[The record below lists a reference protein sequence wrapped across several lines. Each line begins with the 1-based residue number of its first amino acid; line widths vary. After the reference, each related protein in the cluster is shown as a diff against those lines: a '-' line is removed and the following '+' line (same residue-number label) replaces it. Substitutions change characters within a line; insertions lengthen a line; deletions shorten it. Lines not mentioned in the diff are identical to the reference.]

1 MILSNILVGIT
12 EDQQQHLISVSFTA
26 LVLNELIMIA
36 LEIHTWHKYMI
47 WAEILT
53 FACYF
58 LSIPLLGDYFGTLSN
73 FSFVG
78 SRLIIDRSYVIT
90 WAFVWKTSVILLV
103 SLIPPWALRTL
114 RRKIKPPSYAR
125 LQEV

>member
-12 EDQQQHLISVSFTA
+12 EDQQEHLISVSFTT

-53 FACYF
+53 FASYF
-58 LSIPLLGDYFGTLSN
+58 LSVPLLGDYFGTRSN
-73 FSFVG
+73 FESW
-78 SRLIIDRSYVIT
+78 LIIDRSYVIT